1 MSESK
6 MVKIMSDRQGQ
17 VILQVGLTAVFI
29 GYLMVWLPGPGAGLS
44 FLGIELGEWVKF
56 MGVGLERNL
65 FYLPPITLALML
77 VTLTLLWGN
86 GRWQSWAM
94 RGLALLISW
103 QAFPAIEDITGPVRH
118 EYIPRVQW
126 IGLVLLA
133 IVVAAILCWLVK
145 LETRQWLCWLLLVM
159 LGLIGAIQP
168 TRIYLQIQPNVA
180 QLLGISVGYGWGLIL
195 NGVGH
200 LLIAGVGGWQ
210 LLQMVR
216 QKRGAPAQSAWR
228 TTQ

>member
-1 MSESK
+1 MLPK
-6 MVKIMSDRQGQ
+6 QTRT
-17 VILQVGLTAVFI
+17 ILLLGLTAVFI

-77 VTLTLLWGN
+77 VTLTLLGGN
-86 GRWQSWAM
+86 GRWQSWAI

-118 EYIPRVQW
+118 EYMPRVQW

-133 IVVAAILCWLVK
+133 IVIATILCWAVK
-145 LETRQWLCWLLLVM
+145 LETRQWLCWLLLVVFS
-159 LGLIGAIQP
+159 LIGAVQP

-180 QLLGISVGYGWGLIL
+180 QLVGVSIGFGWGLIL

-200 LLIAGVGGWQ
+200 LLVAGVSGWQ
-210 LLQMVR
+210 LRQMVR
-216 QKRGAPAQSAWR
+216 QKRSAPAYPV
-228 TTQ
+228 

>member
-1 MSESK
+1 
-6 MVKIMSDRQGQ
+6 MVKIMPGRQGQ
-17 VILQVGLTAVFI
+17 TILQVGLTAVFV

-77 VTLTLLWGN
+77 VMLTLLWGN

-103 QAFPAIEDITGPVRH
+103 QAFPAIEDITGPTRH
-118 EYIPRVQW
+118 EYMPRVQW

-133 IVVAAILCWLVK
+133 VVAAVVLCWLVK
-145 LETRQWLCWLLLVM
+145 IETRQWLCWLLLTL
-159 LGLIGAIQP
+159 LGLIGAVLP
-168 TRIYLQIQPNVA
+168 TRVYLQIQPNVA
-180 QLLGISVGYGWGLIL
+180 QLVGMSVGYGWGLIL

-200 LLIAGVGGWQ
+200 LLIAGVSVWQ
-210 LLQMVR
+210 IVQMVGKKRSTPAR
-216 QKRGAPAQSAWR
+216 QH
-228 TTQ
+228 

>member
-1 MSESK
+1 MIEIR
-6 MVKIMSDRQGQ
+6 VRT
-17 VILQVGLTAVFI
+17 ILLLGLTAIFI
-29 GYLMVWLPGPGAGLS
+29 GYLMVWLPGSGAGLS

-56 MGVGLERNL
+56 MGVGVARNL

-103 QAFPAIEDITGPVRH
+103 QVFPAIEDITGPVRH

-126 IGLVLLA
+126 MALVLLA
-133 IVVAAILCWLVK
+133 IVVTAVLCWAVK
-145 LETRQWLCWLLLVM
+145 IETRQWLCWLFLIV
-159 LGLIGAIQP
+159 LGIVGVVQP

-180 QLLGISVGYGWGLIL
+180 QLVGMSIGYGWGLIL
-195 NGVGH
+195 NGAGH
-200 LLIAGVGGWQ
+200 LFIAGASGWQ
-210 LLQMVR
+210 LAQMI
-216 QKRGAPAQSAWR
+216 RGADGKAKA
-228 TTQ
+228 